1 MSSSH
6 ASKHIKEW
14 LPMPSG
20 LSFTDNS
27 FSVDLIEQ
35 FDKRRSQLN
44 SDVISIEEQQQGSI
58 HSFASSIQSIPK
70 IKDND
75 SSIRRSSS
83 LNRFHD
89 NTQQI
94 EQPRAETIF
103 NSWTLKK
110 KKKFHNRHVKEIIEE
125 PPLSK
130 IAINTTISISPNNIN
145 NQYTDNMIQAPII
158 TQYPPKPLKYSPV
171 EPLPA
176 EAYAGSD
183 QHTRNRNTL
192 KRLSLPLLKL
202 TAASQT
208 TTAGN
213 TLHRRRSD
221 SDLLNQQNQSNHT
234 FFRSL
239 SKRWNKLL
247 NSCKSKRIKN
257 KKSAA

>member
-27 FSVDLIEQ
+27 FSADLLKQ

-44 SDVISIEEQQQGSI
+44 SDEISIEQHQQQ
-58 HSFASSIQSIPK
+58 
-70 IKDND
+70 
-75 SSIRRSSS
+75 
-83 LNRFHD
+83 
-89 NTQQI
+89 QQ
-94 EQPRAETIF
+94 QQ
-103 NSWTLKK
+103 
-110 KKKFHNRHVKEIIEE
+110 
-125 PPLSK
+125 
-130 IAINTTISISPNNIN
+130 
-145 NQYTDNMIQAPII
+145 QYTDNMIQPPII

-183 QHTRNRNTL
+183 QHNNTSNRNTL

-202 TAASQT
+202 TAASQAAT
-208 TTAGN
+208 SGN

-221 SDLLNQQNQSNHT
+221 SDLLNQPTNQPNHT

-247 NSCKSKRIKN
+247 TTCKSKRIKN
-257 KKSAA
+257 KRNGAA